1 MRLERY
7 NYTCSEA
14 QQVRLHLDSYYKPSM
29 NLLCLSSTVMKHYI
43 KLVQLFYRLY
53 LTSPNIG
60 VVCNC
65 MVACISSNKTT
76 PNFIIISKVMATT
89 LYTSQHFPLTYC

>member
-1 MRLERY
+1 
-7 NYTCSEA
+7 
-14 QQVRLHLDSYYKPSM
+14 
-29 NLLCLSSTVMKHYI
+29 MKHYI

-60 VVCNC
+60 VVCNG
-65 MVACISSNKTT
+65 MVVCISSKTI

-89 LYTSQHFPLTYC
+89 LYIYLAAFPFDILLNHSILFLRVALLHIN